1 MDKKNQP
8 PADWP
13 DKGTLIFKHV
23 KLRYREN
30 LPLALKGVS
39 FDVLPKEKIGIVGR
53 SGSGTLILNLTTCK
67 LQNTDSLHVA
77 QRENHTFFII
87 YGKLM
92 K

>member
-13 DKGTLIFKHV
+13 DEGTLIFKQV

-77 QRENHTFFII
+77 QIENHTFFII